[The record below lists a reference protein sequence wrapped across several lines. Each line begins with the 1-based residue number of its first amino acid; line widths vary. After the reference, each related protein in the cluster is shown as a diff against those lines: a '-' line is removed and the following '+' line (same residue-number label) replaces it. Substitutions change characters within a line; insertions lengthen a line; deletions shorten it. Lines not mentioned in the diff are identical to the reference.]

1 MKNVFFNYYQ
11 LHNKSCQDTKRSD
24 RYYIHSLTNIQKQQS
39 SCSGNSL
46 CTGIALLGSS
56 PFINCTFTVM
66 LRAEP
71 WRLAKFRL
79 WGFTYSRFLK
89 NICSRAQTQRKKM
102 HIRDSTTLELKDRNN
117 TVKKHNINLRAIYF
131 YIKNF
136 CNWDV

>member
-1 MKNVFFNYYQ
+1 MKNISFNYYQ

-24 RYYIHSLTNIQKQQS
+24 RYYIHSLTKIQKQQS
-39 SCSGNSL
+39 SCFGKSL

-79 WGFTYSRFLK
+79 
-89 NICSRAQTQRKKM
+89 
-102 HIRDSTTLELKDRNN
+102 
-117 TVKKHNINLRAIYF
+117 
-131 YIKNF
+131 
-136 CNWDV
+136 